1 MPYGIPM
8 NESAVSEYRYEQVAA
23 KISQLIHRGTLRP
36 GERIPSV
43 RRISR
48 QEGVS
53 ISTALQAYFL
63 LEDRG
68 LIEAKPQSGFYVR
81 MQTRRLPP
89 EPQIIFPPQA
99 ATKVGVGDLVSSI
112 LKAGRN
118 PNIVPLGV
126 AAISPELFPTAKLH
140 RMLASVA
147 RRAGHQANRYDFAP
161 GNYELRHQIARRSL
175 DWGCSLSADDVVVT
189 TGCTDALNLCLR
201 AVAGPGDVIAV
212 ESPTYFVVLT
222 IIEALGMK
230 ALEVPTYP
238 REGVC
243 LDELQGALERRK
255 VKACLFMTNFHNP
268 MGSCMPDEKKK
279 KLAEILAQR
288 EIPLIEDD
296 IYGDLHHGTGRPKVA
311 KAFDKKGL
319 VLLCSSF
326 SKTLAPGHRVGW
338 AAPGRFREQVERLK
352 NISTAGNA
360 VLPQMM
366 IAEFL
371 KSGGYDHYL
380 RHIRKAY
387 IRQMELTS
395 RAIGKFFPEGTRIT
409 RPSGGIVLW
418 VELPGSVDALALY
431 QAASEKNISV
441 APGPIFSA
449 SQGYQN
455 FIRVNCGNLWSERI
469 EEALLVL
476 GRLATTLATKRRSA

>member
-1 MPYGIPM
+1 M
-8 NESAVSEYRYEQVAA
+8 NQSIESEYRYERVAA
-23 KISQLIHRGTLRP
+23 RISQLIHCGTLRP

-68 LIEAKPQSGFYVR
+68 LIEARPQSGFYVR
-81 MQTRRLPP
+81 LHSRKLPP
-89 EPQIIFPPQA
+89 EPQIIFPPHA

-112 LKAGRN
+112 LNSKRN
-118 PNIVPLGV
+118 PNIVPLGM
-126 AAISPELFPTAKLH
+126 AAASPELFPTDKLH
-140 RMLASVA
+140 RVLSAVA

-161 GNYELRHQIARRSL
+161 GHLELRHQIARRSL
-175 DWGCSLSADDVVVT
+175 NLGCSLSADDIVIT
-189 TGCTDALNLCLR
+189 NGCTDALNLCLR
-201 AVAGPGDVIAV
+201 AVAGPGDVIAL

-222 IIEALGMK
+222 ILEALKIK

-243 LDELQGALERRK
+243 LDELQAALDRRK

-279 KLAEILAQR
+279 RLVEILAQR

-296 IYGDLHHGTGRPKVA
+296 IYGDLHYGSVRPKVA
-311 KAFDKKGL
+311 KAFDEKGL

-338 AAPGRFREQVERLK
+338 TAPGRFRELVERLK

-360 VLPQMM
+360 LLPQMM

-380 RHIRKAY
+380 RNIRKAY
-387 IRQMELTS
+387 AQQMQLMS
-395 RAIGKFFPEGTRIT
+395 QAIGKYFPEGTKVT
-409 RPSGGIVLW
+409 RPN
-418 VELPGSVDALALY
+418 EGSFF
-431 QAASEKNISV
+431 
-441 APGPIFSA
+441 G
-449 SQGYQN
+449 
-455 FIRVNCGNLWSERI
+455 
-469 EEALLVL
+469 
-476 GRLATTLATKRRSA
+476 